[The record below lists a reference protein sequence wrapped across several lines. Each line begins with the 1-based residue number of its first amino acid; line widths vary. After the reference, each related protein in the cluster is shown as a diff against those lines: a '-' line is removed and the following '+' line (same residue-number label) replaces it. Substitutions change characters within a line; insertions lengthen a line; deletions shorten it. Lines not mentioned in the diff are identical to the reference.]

1 MGKAAAPLAGMC
13 MCRHSRVC
21 REQDGPAPTEG
32 AEHPGALQPQP
43 PTSNTS
49 RGPGWQKTAWGVGG
63 GASAWGAREAKHELA
78 LLLTRS

>member
-32 AEHPGALQPQP
+32 AEHPGALQSQP
-43 PTSNTS
+43 PT
-49 RGPGWQKTAWGVGG
+49 PHGVLAGRKEHGGGG